1 MRGHSKWHNMKGNKM
16 NYNIEEQKIR
26 NKERVEEDIKLNI
39 KRKCSMC
46 GEYKKVN
53 EFKMINTKYRKNG
66 HYNAYC
72 KNCQKLYMKEYMRI
86 YREKKRK

>member
-1 MRGHSKWHNMKGNKM
+1 M
-16 NYNIEEQKIR
+16 NYNLEEQKIR
-26 NKERVEEDIKLNI
+26 NKERLEEDIKLNI

-46 GEYKKVN
+46 GEHKKVN

-86 YREKKRK
+86 YRERRKRR